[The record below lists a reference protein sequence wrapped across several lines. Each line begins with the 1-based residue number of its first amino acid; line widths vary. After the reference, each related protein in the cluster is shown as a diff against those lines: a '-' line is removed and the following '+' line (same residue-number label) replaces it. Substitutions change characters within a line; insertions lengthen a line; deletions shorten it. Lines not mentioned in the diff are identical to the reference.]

1 MTAVR
6 ILLLGFYYP
15 PDISAGAFRC
25 EALVHALARRLPSG
39 SELEVITTQP
49 NRFGREGRWRAD
61 DDVWSEGNVTITR
74 VEVSGGGRGMAS
86 QARAFASYAARV
98 RQLTRDRHFDLV
110 IATSSR
116 LMTAV
121 LGRWVARRCGAR
133 LYQDIRDNFVD
144 NLPSVLP
151 HGTGHLLAPV
161 FGGLERWALAR
172 ADRINL
178 VSRGFEPYFRSRYP
192 GQRFSWHTNGIDT
205 PFVAALESGVFQQ
218 EEASG
223 RCDRPLQVLYA
234 GNLGAGQGME
244 HILPALAQRLQ
255 GRVAFRVIGAGAG
268 REPLRRALA
277 ERDVDNVRVLA
288 PVSRVGL
295 LDAYRQ
301 ADVLFLHLNRL
312 PSLESVLPS
321 KLFEYAATGRPVW
334 AGVSGFAAR
343 FVEQEIDNAACF
355 SPCDVDEAVAA
366 LGRLEVSSRPR
377 PTFVARWRRDRI
389 IDEMADEIMALV
401 MDEA

>member
-1 MTAVR
+1 MRV
-6 ILLLGFYYP
+6 LLLGFYYP

-39 SELEVITTQP
+39 SELDVITTEP
-49 NRFGREGRWRAD
+49 NRFGREGQWRPD
-61 DDVWSEGNVTITR
+61 DAEWPEGKVTITR
-74 VEVSGGGRGMAS
+74 LEVSGGGGGMAS

-121 LGRWVARRCGAR
+121 LGRWVAKRCGAR

-178 VSRGFEPYFRSRYP
+178 VSRGFEPYFQSRYP
-192 GQRFSWHTNGIDT
+192 GQRFSWHTNGIDA
-205 PFVAALESGVFQQ
+205 PFVAAFESGMFEQ
-218 EEASG
+218 EATG
-223 RCDRPLQVLYA
+223 RVDQPLQVLYA

-244 HILPALAQRLQ
+244 HILPALARRLE

-268 REPLRRALA
+268 REPLCRALA
-277 ERDVDNVRVLA
+277 EQGVDNVQVLA
-288 PVSRVGL
+288 PVSRDDL

-334 AGVSGFAAR
+334 AGVSGAAAR

-377 PTFVARWRRDRI
+377 PAFVARWRRDRI
-389 IDEMADEIMALV
+389 MDEMANEIMALV

>member
-25 EALVHALARRLPSG
+25 EALVHALSSRLSPG
-39 SELEVITTQP
+39 SELEVITTAP
-49 NRFGREGRWRAD
+49 NRFGGKGQWRTNDEGRSD
-61 DDVWSEGNVTITR
+61 GNVTITR

-98 RQLTRDRHFDLV
+98 RELTRDRHFDLV

-121 LGRWVARRCGAR
+121 LGRWVAKRCGAR

-151 HGTGHLLAPV
+151 FRAGHLLAPV
-161 FGGLERWALAR
+161 FGGLERWALAK

-178 VSRGFEPYFRSRYP
+178 VSRGFEPYFQARYP
-192 GQRFSWHTNGIDT
+192 GQGFSWHTNGIDT
-205 PFVAALESGVFQQ
+205 PFVAALESGVFTQ
-218 EEASG
+218 EAPRRG
-223 RCDRPLQVLYA
+223 DQPLQVLYA

-244 HILPALAQRLQ
+244 HILPPLAQRLA

-268 REPLRRALA
+268 REPLCRALA
-277 ERDVDNVRVLA
+277 EQGVDNVQVLS
-288 PVSRVGL
+288 PVSRDGL

-355 SPCDVDEAVAA
+355 SPCDVDEGIAA
-366 LGRLEVSSRPR
+366 LERLEVSSRPR

-389 IDEMADEIMALV
+389 MNEMADEIVALV
-401 MDEA
+401 TDEA